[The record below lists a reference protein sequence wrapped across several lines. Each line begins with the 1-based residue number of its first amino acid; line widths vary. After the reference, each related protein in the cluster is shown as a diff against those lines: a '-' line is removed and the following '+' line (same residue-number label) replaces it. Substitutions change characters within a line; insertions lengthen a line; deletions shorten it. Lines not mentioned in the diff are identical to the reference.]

1 MSEEPEKDGPK
12 ATKKRKA
19 NSKQEADQERPTKRV
34 KQAPKVSKKQ
44 VTSDIESDVETEAN
58 SKIKV
63 SSQKKS
69 RQAKQTIDDSDEE
82 NEKIPS
88 RKAKQVKQ
96 REYSS
101 AIDSDSGAV
110 IPPKSPEVG
119 TLWQGKLVTH
129 ACLFTGDRKCSGGR
143 ETHTGCRCRR
153 GDNCQRIAH
162 ELMLTCSQMSD
173 SALSIV
179 IDGTPEKAKR
189 TKNEGKKT
197 V

>member
-1 MSEEPEKDGPK
+1 MSEEPEKGGPK

-19 NSKQEADQERPTKRV
+19 KEADQERPTKRV
-34 KQAPKVSKKQ
+34 KQAAPKVSKRQ
-44 VTSDIESDVETEAN
+44 VTSDIESDVEMEAN

-69 RQAKQTIDDSDEE
+69 KQSKQTIDDSEE
-82 NEKIPS
+82 EEEKIPS
-88 RKAKQVKQ
+88 RKAKQVRQ

-110 IPPKSPEVG
+110 VPPKSPEVG

-143 ETHTGCRCRR
+143 ETHTGCRRRR
-153 GDNCQRIAH
+153 GDSCQR
-162 ELMLTCSQMSD
+162 
-173 SALSIV
+173 ALNSC
-179 IDGTPEKAKR
+179 
-189 TKNEGKKT
+189 
-197 V
+197 